1 MFSATTLFLVFGQ
14 KIFLNLPTSAKIK
27 LGRQRNIVLLCREI
41 SYLLLDSIQGR
52 TLMEG
57 SEEVLRHIKTSKQV
71 VSTIVI
77 GITFV
82 MGFILNA
89 PSYARYFT
97 GVSMAL
103 ILLAAYI
110 VKTCSRGRA
119 IAAFRVGNSKAL
131 QVLIEDLQKER
142 DAATSSQEQQFLDRM
157 VSKINIRINS
167 YERESNKMR
176 AVIS

>member
-1 MFSATTLFLVFGQ
+1 LTLSKEGLSW
-14 KIFLNLPTSAKIK
+14 K
-27 LGRQRNIVLLCREI
+27 
-41 SYLLLDSIQGR
+41 
-52 TLMEG
+52 G
-57 SEEVLRHIKTSKQV
+57 SEEVQRHIKTSKQV

-89 PSYARYFT
+89 PSYSSYFT
-97 GVSMAL
+97 GVSIAL

-110 VKTCSRGRA
+110 VKTYSRGRA
-119 IAAFRVGNSKAL
+119 IA
-131 QVLIEDLQKER
+131 DER